1 MARIGVWCSAAGP
14 AEPMNDTLHVAP
26 ADSASAGSRP
36 LSSTDGVS
44 GGEGGATVSRAQKRS
59 ETIAARRAATG
70 FHVGDRV
77 RINTPKTPRYDG
89 RVGTVEGTCL
99 GEVGVAGAWFRPDE
113 LERVQ

>member
-1 MARIGVWCSAAGP
+1 
-14 AEPMNDTLHVAP
+14 MNDTLHDAP

-44 GGEGGATVSRAQKRS
+44 GCPEGEGGGATVSRAQKRK